1 MGGEGMGRVE
11 GTITPAVS
19 VVAVRLAEYERNEKL

>member
-1 MGGEGMGRVE
+1 MGGEGMKRVE

-19 VVAVRLAEYERNEKL
+19 SVVVVHLAEYERN